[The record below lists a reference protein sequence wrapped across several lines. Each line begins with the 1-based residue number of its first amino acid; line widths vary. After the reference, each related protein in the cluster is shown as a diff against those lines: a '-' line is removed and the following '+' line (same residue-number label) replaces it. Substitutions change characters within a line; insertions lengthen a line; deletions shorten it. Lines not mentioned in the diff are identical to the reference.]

1 MWIIPR
7 PNYSASSLWTIIF
20 ENQFFQLLKTKPNDS
35 LLGKLANL
43 AVVASDQY
51 PLTYRIIYKSKP
63 QQIIAVSNS
72 LDIIKDHWNFLIQ
85 EIIPKILQC
94 DDVKDQFVIT
104 KISGMA
110 NCGVEEEEDQN
121 DQHSLKEFKTQF
133 DIDEKLVTC
142 FICTLPTSI
151 NVLKPTPGKM
161 FITVDKICFYTSNP
175 PTRIMIPF
183 FSVNSITKENTLGFI
198 PSAIKIKACIGPDE
212 KTVSEFS
219 FHFILRDQAFD
230 MLEQLWQYTMDQ
242 LYEETNGD
250 SLSPP
255 SSINT
260 DNRALPSSSSFND
273 LQSIDSNNVN
283 NNNLISS
290 PILKPKTKQF
300 LNIEKKNKD
309 FQRVFKLPMDEE
321 LIQVHACW
329 IVRNKNSLLGEVYI
343 SPNFI
348 CIKYKERFTAK
359 KFTTVIHVSQVESI
373 HKLKPFLGISVLTES
388 LVITVISGRSITLRL
403 FHCNEAL
410 DTMRKYCT
418 NLQPK
423 QRQQDEEY
431 HPYLLKQPES
441 PNFRETLRLETIGTN
456 LYTQEP
462 SIILEDEKIE
472 KRKFEMW
479 DNYFKKNGMDTTMS
493 ITRRLTYLTH
503 LGIPEFFRG
512 HIWSFASGACF
523 MWEKEKGYYDNLIKV
538 NDEILNDINSNNA
551 SPTLQTITTTST
563 TTTTTTPTTT
573 TSGSNILSIESEK
586 ITQAIEDIEKDV
598 RRTFSHHPY
607 FKDNGPGVDSLRRVL
622 IAYSRR
628 NPNIGYCQGMNN
640 VTGLMLLYMKEEAAF
655 WVLSKVVELYLCDY
669 YSKEMIGSIV
679 DQNIFIELCQEYLPE
694 VFKHLERIGLP
705 VQILSTPWFIC
716 LFISYIPYPVATRV
730 IDCLFLDGTTVL
742 FQVGL
747 AILKINKNAILA
759 ETESEVVV
767 ELVRNKKYDID
778 ELIDV
783 TFQDFDNLDEKI
795 KNLRN
800 SHKFSQIRKNHRI
813 KMKSNSSFL
822 NQNSQNNSETNS
834 PTTQTIT
841 Q

>member
-43 AVVASDQY
+43 AVVASDQH
-51 PLTYRIIYKSKP
+51 PLTFRIIYKSKP

-72 LDIIKDHWNFLIQ
+72 FDIIKDHWNFLIQ

-94 DDVKDQFVIT
+94 DDVRDQFVIT

-110 NCGVEEEEDQN
+110 SCGVEEEEDQN
-121 DQHSLKEFKTQF
+121 DQYSLKEFKTQF

-161 FITVDKICFYTSNP
+161 FITEDKICFYTSNP

-183 FSVNSITKENTLGFI
+183 SNVNSITKENTLGFI

-219 FHFILRDQAFD
+219 FHFIVRDQAFD
-230 MLEQLWQYTMDQ
+230 MLEQLWQYAMDQ
-242 LYEETNGD
+242 LYEATNND
-250 SLSPP
+250 NNNVSSPSL
-255 SSINT
+255 
-260 DNRALPSSSSFND
+260 LPSSSSFND
-273 LQSIDSNNVN
+273 LQSIDSTNSSN
-283 NNNLISS
+283 NNNNNINS

-309 FQRVFKLPMDEE
+309 FQKVFKLPMDEE

-329 IVRNKNSLLGEVYI
+329 IVRNKNSLLGELYI
-343 SPNFI
+343 SPNFF

-359 KFTTVIHVSQVESI
+359 KFTTVIHVSQVESVL
-373 HKLKPFLGISVLTES
+373 KSKPFLGISVLTDS
-388 LVITVISGRSITLRL
+388 FVITVISGRSITLRL
-403 FHCNEAL
+403 FHCDEAL
-410 DTMRKYCT
+410 DTMRKYCS
-418 NLQPK
+418 NLQHLK
-423 QRQQDEEY
+423 QQQQDEEY
-431 HPYLLKQPES
+431 HPNLINQQQQQQQQPSS
-441 PNFRETLRLETIGTN
+441 PNFREKLRLETIGTN
-456 LYTQEP
+456 LYAQEP
-462 SIILEDEKIE
+462 TIILEDEKIE

-512 HIWSFASGACF
+512 HIWSFTSGACF
-523 MWEKEKGYYDNLIKV
+523 MWEKERGYYDNLVKI
-538 NDEILNDINSNNA
+538 NEDEIDNSINLSDNNNNN
-551 SPTLQTITTTST
+551 LLID
-563 TTTTTTPTTT
+563 
-573 TSGSNILSIESEK
+573 SEK

-607 FKDNGPGVDSLRRVL
+607 FRDNGAGVDSLRRILV
-622 IAYSRR
+622 AYSRR
-628 NPNIGYCQGMNN
+628 NPTIGYCQGMNN
-640 VTGLMLLYMKEEAAF
+640 VAGIMLLYMKEEAAF
-655 WVLSKVVELYLCDY
+655 WVLCKVVELYLCDY

-679 DQNIFIELCQEYLPE
+679 DQNIFEDLCKEYLPE
-694 VFKHLERIGLP
+694 VFNHLERIGLP
-705 VQILSTPWFIC
+705 VKILSTPWFIC
-716 LFISYIPYPVATRV
+716 LYVSYIPFIVATRV
-730 IDCLFLDGTTVL
+730 IDCLFLNGTTVL

-747 AILKINKNAILA
+747 AILKINKNAIIA
-759 ETESEVVV
+759 ERESEVVI
-767 ELVRNKKYDID
+767 ELVRNKKYDVD

-783 TFQDFDNLDEKI
+783 TFQDFNGLDERI

-800 SHKFSQIRKNHRI
+800 SLKFSEIRKNHRN
-813 KMKSNSSFL
+813 KMKSNSFI
-822 NQNSQNNSETNS
+822 NQINNSETNS
-834 PTTQTIT
+834 PITPNTTATT
-841 Q
+841 TTTTTTSTTS